1 MIRTYQDA
9 DFDAV
14 LKLLSESLVYDAITA
29 DLLNEKLYEDPH
41 FDRDMVLVADEDGQI
56 AGFMQGVTRDIRGE
70 RIGYLK
76 LMAVAPG
83 SRKKGLARQMYENM
97 EALMGDRGVK
107 KMRIFD
113 APLNYFQ
120 PGIDPRYT
128 EALCFVWRMGFE
140 RFDDTTNLIAD
151 LHGRDWDTS
160 AKEQDMAEQGIIIRR
175 ATEEDRVELLRFI
188 EDEFALWR
196 HEVAMAF
203 RRDPVAIHISIVNDR
218 IRGFSAYNGNNVGT
232 GWFGPMGTSSALR
245 GKGIGEVLLKR
256 CLRDLKAEGNDKAI
270 IPWVGP
276 IPFYAHHAGAR
287 VDRVFWRFEKPLS

>member
-1 MIRTYQDA
+1 MIRTYRDE

-14 LKLLSESLVYDAITA
+14 LKLLQDALVHDTITP
-29 DLLNEKLYEDPH
+29 DLLKEKLYDDPH
-41 FDRDMVLVADEDGQI
+41 YDRDMVLVTETKGAI
-56 AGFMQGVTRDIRGE
+56 TGFMQGVTRDVRGE

-76 LMAVAPG
+76 LMAVAADN
-83 SRKKGLARQMYENM
+83 RKSGLARQMYERLESM
-97 EALMGDRGVK
+97 FRKADATKV
-107 KMRIFD
+107 RIFD
-113 APLNYFQ
+113 VPLNYFQ

-128 EALCFVWRMGFE
+128 EALCFAWRMGFE

-151 LHGRDWDTS
+151 LEQRDWDAS
-160 AKEQDMAEQGIIIRR
+160 GKEQKLADEGIEIRR
-175 ATEEDRVELLRFI
+175 ACDEDRVELLQFI

-196 HEVAMAF
+196 HEVAMAY
-203 RRDPVAIHISIVNDR
+203 RRDPVAVHIAKINDK

-232 GWFGPMGTSSALR
+232 GWFGPMGTSSAAR

-256 CLRDLKAEGNDKAI
+256 CLRDLKEEGNKKAI

-287 VDRVFWRFEKPLS
+287 VDRVFWRFEKPLR